1 MFMKKRFIFLFS
13 LMPTIAMTQQAQNP
27 LLFPWTGPHQ
37 GVPPFDKVKV
47 EDFKPAIE
55 EAMRQ
60 KLAEIEHISK
70 STEKPTFEN
79 TLEALERSG
88 KSLNR
93 VLAIYYIWQGNMNSD
108 AYAKVEEEME
118 PKIAEFQDKIIQN
131 SILFERIKSVS
142 QSPDL
147 KKYNPEQQRL
157 ISRYYLSFV
166 LAGAALD
173 TASKRQVA
181 EINQRLATLFTKFNQ
196 NQLAD
201 ERDTYLELKSESD
214 LEGLPQALK
223 DAAAT
228 TAKAKKKEGWVIA
241 NTRSSIDPF
250 LTFSTRR
257 DLREKAFELFI
268 HRGDNNDA
276 HDNKAIITEILQLRA
291 KRAKLLGFPTHAHL
305 SLANTMAQKPENAMA
320 LMEKVWPFAISR
332 VKEEVGDMQQLADKE
347 GAKIQIAAWDYRFY
361 AEKVRKA
368 KYDLDQNELKPYLQ
382 LEKLREGMFWVAGEL
397 FNFEFKQITD
407 VPVYHEDVRVWLVSD
422 RTSHRQI
429 GLWYFDPYAR
439 EGKRSGAWMNSY
451 REQEK
456 LDPSTTIVSNN
467 SNFVKGKPGEAVLIS
482 WDDAETLFHEFGHA
496 LHGLSSNVTYPFLS
510 GTNVPR
516 DYVEFPSQILERW
529 LLTPEVLQR
538 FALHY
543 QTGKPIPQALVDKVK
558 KSSKF
563 NQGFATTEYLSS
575 ALVDMKIHL
584 STEPTIDPAEFEKRV
599 LAELKMPKEM
609 VMRHRLPQFGHLF
622 SSDGYA
628 AGYYSYL
635 WSDVLSSDAY
645 EAFLEANGP
654 YDKKVAK
661 SLYQYVFSVGNTVD
675 PAIGYKNFRGRD
687 PKVDALMRDRGFAA
701 TTPVSKR

>member
-1 MFMKKRFIFLFS
+1 MSITTFS
-13 LMPTIAMTQQAQNP
+13 LSQNP
-27 LLFPWTGPHQ
+27 LLAPWAGPYQ
-37 GVPPFDKVKV
+37 GLPPFDKVKI
-47 EDFKPAIE
+47 EDFKPALE
-55 EAMRQ
+55 EAMNQ
-60 KLAEIEHISK
+60 KLLEVDRICNNK
-70 STEKPTFEN
+70 EKPSFEN

-93 VLAIYYIWQGNMNSD
+93 VLTIYYIWQGNMNNEV
-108 AYAKVEEEME
+108 YAKVEEEME
-118 PKIAEFQDKIIQN
+118 PKIAALQDKIVQN
-131 SILFERIKSVS
+131 SILFGRIKAIS
-142 QSPDL
+142 QSSEL
-147 KKYNPEQQRL
+147 KGLSAEQQRL
-157 ISRYYLSFV
+157 VSRYYLSFV

-173 TASKRQVA
+173 TANKKQVA
-181 EINQRLATLFTKFNQ
+181 EINQRLASLFTKFNQ
-196 NQLAD
+196 NQLGD
-201 ERDTYLELKSESD
+201 EKDTYLELKEESD
-214 LEGLPQALK
+214 LEGLPKALK
-223 DAAAT
+223 DAAKAT
-228 TAKAKKKEGWVIA
+228 AQAKKKEGWVIS

-257 DLREKAFELFI
+257 DLRQKAFELFI

-305 SLANTMAQKPENAMA
+305 SMANTMAQKPEAAMD
-320 LMEKVWPFAISR
+320 LMEKVWPFAIAR
-332 VKEEVGDMQQLADKE
+332 VKEEVADMQQLADKE
-347 GAKIQIAAWDYRFY
+347 GAKIQISAWDYRFY

-368 KYDLDQNELKPYLQ
+368 KYDLDQNELKPYMQ

-397 FNFEFKQITD
+397 FNFEFKQVTD
-407 VPVYHEDVRVWLVSD
+407 VPVYHEDVRVWLVQD
-422 RTSHRQI
+422 KTSKKQI

-456 LDPSTTIVSNN
+456 LEHVTTIVSNN
-467 SNFVKGKPGEAVLIS
+467 SNFVKGKPDEAVLIS

-529 LLTPEVLQR
+529 LSTPEVLQR

-543 QTGKPIPQALVDKVK
+543 QTGKPIPQTLVDKVK
-558 KSSKF
+558 KASKF

-584 STEPTIDPAEFEKRV
+584 SAEEKIDPSEFEEKT
-599 LAELKMPKEM
+599 LADLKMPKEM

-645 EAFLEANGP
+645 EAFLEAKGP
-654 YDKKVAK
+654 YDKKMAQ
-661 SLYQYVFSVGNTVD
+661 SLYQNVFSVGNTID
-675 PAIGYKNFRGRD
+675 PAIGYKKFRGRE
-687 PKVDALMRDRGFAA
+687 PQVEALMRDRGFE
-701 TTPVSKR
+701 TKKTSLKK